1 MRSFT
6 VLRER
11 PRLRAIGRIPLPAR
25 QCTKISTSSST
36 VILLRA
42 MPSTS
47 SPQEAGTAE
56 IQDDAGWVISVNGW
70 VISVNGG
77 GSYP

>member
-1 MRSFT
+1 
-6 VLRER
+6 
-11 PRLRAIGRIPLPAR
+11 
-25 QCTKISTSSST
+25 
-36 VILLRA
+36 

-47 SPQEAGTAE
+47 LRRRLAGPE
-56 IQDDAGWVISVNGW
+56 IQDDAGWVISVNAR